1 MTGTLF
7 ENLINDQKQKP
18 MRNLLAVL
26 ILCLST
32 ATLSIAQT
40 ADEKDVA
47 AAVESLRATMV
58 DPDKGKLEG
67 LVASELSY
75 GHSSGKIDDK
85 TSFIESLM
93 TGASDFASINL
104 TEQTIKL
111 AGTTAI
117 VRHKLAGESVDKAKG
132 TKAPINLHV
141 LTIWQKQ
148 GGQWKLLARQAVKI

>member
-1 MTGTLF
+1 MKTLLTTIAFFLLTAGTL
-7 ENLINDQKQKP
+7 
-18 MRNLLAVL
+18 
-26 ILCLST
+26 S
-32 ATLSIAQT
+32 AQSG
-40 ADEKDVA
+40 DERDVA

-58 DPDKGKLEG
+58 DPDKGKLEA
-67 LVASELSY
+67 LVAPELSY

-93 TGASDFASINL
+93 TGASDFTSINL
-104 TEQTIKL
+104 QEQTIKI

-117 VRHKLAGESVDKAKG
+117 VRHKLIGESLDKAKG

>member
-1 MTGTLF
+1 MRTLIVA
-7 ENLINDQKQKP
+7 LIFYFQ
-18 MRNLLAVL
+18 
-26 ILCLST
+26 T
-32 ATLSIAQT
+32 AGLVIGQT

-58 DPDKGKLEG
+58 DPDKGKLEA

-104 TEQTIKL
+104 TDQTIKV

-117 VRHKLAGESVDKAKG
+117 VRHKFAGESLDKAKG

-148 GGQWKLLARQAVKI
+148 GVTWKLLARQAIKI

>member
-1 MTGTLF
+1 
-7 ENLINDQKQKP
+7 

-32 ATLSIAQT
+32 TISIAQT

-58 DPDKGKLEG
+58 DPDKGKLEA
-67 LVASELSY
+67 LVAPELSY
-75 GHSSGKIDDK
+75 GHSAGKIDDK

-93 TGASDFASINL
+93 TGASDFVSINL
-104 TEQTIKL
+104 TDQTIKI

-117 VRHKLAGESVDKAKG
+117 VRHKLAGESLDKAKG

-141 LTIWQKQ
+141 LTVWQKQ